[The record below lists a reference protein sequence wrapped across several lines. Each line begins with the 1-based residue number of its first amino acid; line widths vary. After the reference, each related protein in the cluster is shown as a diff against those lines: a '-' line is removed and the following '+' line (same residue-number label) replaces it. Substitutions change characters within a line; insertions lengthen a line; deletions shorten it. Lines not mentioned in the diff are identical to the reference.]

1 MMPSASITMPSGAK
15 VVIEGSQSEVAS
27 LLAIFHGSE
36 RPQAKSRSGTPASAA
51 ARTGPLELL
60 LGLIGDGFFKTP
72 KELSSVKAALEEQGH
87 FYPTTTLSPLMLRL
101 VRRKALRRIKDG
113 KRWTYVS

>member
-1 MMPSASITMPSGAK
+1 MPTASITMPSGAK
-15 VVIEGSQSEVAS
+15 VVIEGSQPEVAD
-27 LLAIFHGSE
+27 LLAIFQQGQI
-36 RPQAKSRSGTPASAA
+36 PQVKSRPRLQPRPTT
-51 ARTGPLELL
+51 RIGPLELL

-72 KELSSVKAALEEQGH
+72 RDLGSVKRALEEQGH

-101 VRRKALRRIKDG
+101 VRRKTLRRIKDA

>member
-1 MMPSASITMPSGAK
+1 MPKASITLPTGAT
-15 VVIEGSQSEVAS
+15 VAIEGSPSEVAN
-27 LLAIFHGSE
+27 LLAIFSGGE
-36 RPQAKSRSGTPASAA
+36 RPQAKSRSIAQGNSAV
-51 ARTGPLELL
+51 RTGPHELL

-72 KELSSVKAALEEQGH
+72 KELSSVKAALEELGH

-101 VRRKALRRIKDG
+101 VRRKNLRRIKDS